1 MSPNWRLCDD
11 QVMRNKVTFCI
22 DQAFFATLIS
32 RLQYIELQVS
42 RHLQARSD
50 RSLPD
55 ICYTVQQT
63 VVGTLKTVISKMKY
77 KPYTK
82 VDTQLF
88 SNEQP
93 FDLAFTCCLE
103 DSHSDHLMKIV
114 KDTSGQHAECLNS
127 LIALNLK
134 NEHFVW
140 FNQVSICLYKS
151 HWSCDVNAMYSI
163 CLLYTSPSPRDAT
176 LSRMPSS
183 A

>member
-1 MSPNWRLCDD
+1 MLLSSLDHSTSSSKFHDICK
-11 QVMRNKVTFCI
+11 QEVI
-22 DQAFFATLIS
+22 DHYQ
-32 RLQYIELQVS
+32 
-42 RHLQARSD
+42 
-50 RSLPD
+50 

-82 VDTQLF
+82 IDIQLF

-103 DSHSDHLMKIV
+103 DSHSDHLMKVV

-163 CLLYTSPSPRDAT
+163 YLQPEQQSCNTSQLGD
-176 LSRMPSS
+176 LSVSISS
-183 A
+183 GMCVVLCCMLVYA